1 MRYKTDFLVIGS
13 GISGIGV
20 AIRLAKLG
28 KVTIIAKKGASD
40 TATNWAQGGIACV
53 LGEEDS
59 FDLHIY
65 DTLKA
70 GDGLSHEDIVKLI
83 VQNAPECIAELDMLG
98 TGFTR
103 FSDGRY
109 ELGQEGGH
117 SRRRIVHSGD
127 FTGKAIQNALIN
139 AAKNEPNIELLERHM
154 AVDIITTSK
163 AQSHRAAQSIESAPA
178 NTPDRCIGAYVM
190 DEDTGEIITFLSSVT
205 IIATGGAGKV
215 YLYTT
220 NPDVATGD
228 GIAMAYRA
236 GARVANL
243 EFVQFHPTCL
253 YHPKRKNFLISEALR
268 GEGARLLDYNGR
280 PFMQDYSPELELAN
294 RDVVARA
301 IDQELKKSGKEHVYL
316 DISHR
321 DSEFIKKRFP
331 NIYNAC
337 LELGIDITT
346 QPIPVVPA
354 AHYMCGGIVTN
365 CYGETDIAGLFA
377 LGETACTGLHGSNRL
392 ASNSLLEDIVMAHQ
406 AANRLKDTF
415 AGLKAEGIKDVPDW
429 DKGGAVN
436 LEEEVLISHN
446 WDTIRLLMWNYVGI
460 VRRTKRLEL
469 AKARI
474 QPILEEINQHYWQ
487 YILKPDFIELRNLA
501 QVAQLVIKCAS
512 QRQESRGGHFVVE
525 FPQKDDWNWRRDT
538 ILRRGEL

>member
-1 MRYKTDFLVIGS
+1 MKYKTDFLIIGS

-20 AIRLAKLG
+20 AIKLARLG
-28 KVTIIAKKGASD
+28 KVSIIAKKGASD

-53 LGEEDS
+53 LGEDDS

-70 GDGLSHEDIVKLI
+70 GDGLSHEDIVRLI
-83 VQNAPECIAELDMLG
+83 VQNAPECIAELDELG

-103 FSDGRY
+103 LGNGDY
-109 ELGQEGGH
+109 ELGHEGGH
-117 SRRRIVHSGD
+117 SRRRIVHAGD

-139 AAKNEPNIELLERHM
+139 AARKDPNIELLEHHM
-154 AVDIITTSK
+154 AVDIITSSK
-163 AQSHRAAQSIESAPA
+163 LRKHHATQVCAGADQQS
-178 NTPDRCIGAYVM
+178 DRCLGAYVM
-190 DEDTGEIITFLSSVT
+190 NEDTGEIITFLATVT
-205 IIATGGAGKV
+205 IIATGGTGKV

-228 GIAMAYRA
+228 GIAMASRA

-253 YHPKRKNFLISEALR
+253 YHAKRKNFLISEALR

-280 PFMQDYSPELELAN
+280 PFMQDYSHELELAN

-301 IDQELKKSGKEHVYL
+301 IDHELKKSGKEHVYL
-316 DISHR
+316 DISHK
-321 DSEFIKKRFP
+321 DSGFIKKRFP
-331 NIYNAC
+331 NIYRTC
-337 LELGIDITT
+337 FELGIDITA

-365 CYGETDIAGLFA
+365 CYGETEIAGLFA
-377 LGETACTGLHGSNRL
+377 LGETACTGLHGANRL
-392 ASNSLLEDIVMAHQ
+392 ASNSLLEDIVLANQ
-406 AANRLKDTF
+406 AAKRLENTYS
-415 AGLKAEGIKDVPDW
+415 GLKSATTLDVPDW
-429 DKGGAVN
+429 DKGGAVS
-436 LEEEVLISHN
+436 LDEEVLISHN

-469 AKARI
+469 ANERI
-474 QPILEEINQHYWQ
+474 QPILKEINQHYWQ
-487 YILKPDFIELRNLA
+487 YILTPDFIELRNIA
-501 QVAQLVIKCAS
+501 QVAQLVITCAS
-512 QRQESRGGHFVVE
+512 QRKESRGGHYVLE
-525 FPQKDDWNWRRDT
+525 FPDKDDWNWRRDT
-538 ILRRGEL
+538 ILKQTEH